1 MQELF
6 NIVVLISGKG
16 TNLQALIDASH
27 RSSYK
32 ISAVISNKAQ
42 AIGLSRAEIS
52 GIDTYVIE
60 QESFDSKLEFEESL
74 ATRISEINPK
84 LIVLAGFMKVLGPQ
98 FVKLFRGK
106 IINIHPSL
114 LPEYPGLNTHQR
126 VLEDNKKI
134 HGVSVHLVTE
144 DLDGGPIIAQDSVHV
159 LPNDTA
165 ESLAKRVL
173 EREHIIYPKVVES
186 LAVGKIQLSDYGI

>member
-1 MQELF
+1 MQELY

-27 RSSYK
+27 RSSYT
-32 ISAVISNKAQ
+32 ISAVISNKAK
-42 AIGLSRAEIS
+42 AIGLNRAKIS

-60 QESFDSKLEFEESL
+60 PESFNSKLEFEESL

-84 LIVLAGFMKVLGPQ
+84 LIVLAGFMKVLSPQ
-98 FVKLFRGK
+98 FVRLFRGK
-106 IINIHPSL
+106 IVNIHPSL

-126 VLEDNKKI
+126 VLEDKKKI

-144 DLDGGPIIAQDSVHV
+144 DLDGGPVIAQDAVYV
-159 LPNDTA
+159 RPDDTV

-186 LAVGKIQLSDYGI
+186 LAIGKIQSSDYDI

>member
-27 RSSYK
+27 RSSYT
-32 ISAVISNKAQ
+32 ISAVISNTAE
-42 AIGLSRAEIS
+42 AIGLNRAKIS

-60 QESFDSKLEFEESL
+60 QESFNSKLEFEESL

-84 LIVLAGFMKVLGPQ
+84 LIVLAGFMKVLGPE
-98 FVKLFRGK
+98 FIKLFRGK
-106 IINIHPSL
+106 VINIHPSL

-126 VLEDNKKI
+126 VLDDKKKI

-144 DLDGGPIIAQDSVHV
+144 DLDCGPVIAQDSVYV
-159 LPNDTA
+159 LPDDTA

-186 LAVGKIQLSDYGI
+186 LAIGKIQLSDYEI

>member
-1 MQELF
+1 MQELYS
-6 NIVVLISGKG
+6 IVVLISGKG

-27 RSSYK
+27 RSSYT
-32 ISAVISNKAQ
+32 INAVISNKAT
-42 AIGLSRAEIS
+42 AIGLNRAKIS

-60 QESFDSKLEFEESL
+60 QESFNSKLEFEESL
-74 ATRISEINPK
+74 ATRIYEINPK
-84 LIVLAGFMKVLGPQ
+84 LIVLAGFMKVLSPQ
-98 FVKLFRGK
+98 FVRLFRGK
-106 IINIHPSL
+106 IVNIHPSL

-126 VLEDNKKI
+126 VLEDKKKI

-144 DLDGGPIIAQDSVHV
+144 DLDGGPVIAQDAVYV
-159 LPNDTA
+159 RPDDTV

-186 LAVGKIQLSDYGI
+186 LAIGKIQLSDYDI

>member
-1 MQELF
+1 MQELY

-27 RSSYK
+27 RSSYT
-32 ISAVISNKAQ
+32 ISAVISNKAK
-42 AIGLSRAEIS
+42 AIGLNRAKIS

-60 QESFDSKLEFEESL
+60 QESFNSKLEFEESL

-84 LIVLAGFMKVLGPQ
+84 LIVLAGFMKVLSPQ
-98 FVKLFRGK
+98 FVRLFRGR
-106 IINIHPSL
+106 IVNIHPSL
-114 LPEYPGLNTHQR
+114 LPQYPGLNTHQR
-126 VLEDNKKI
+126 VLEDKKKI

-144 DLDGGPIIAQDSVHV
+144 DLDGGPVIAQDSVYV
-159 LPNDTA
+159 LPEDTA
-165 ESLAKRVL
+165 ESLAERVL

-186 LAVGKIQLSDYGI
+186 LAIGKIQLSDYDI

>member
-1 MQELF
+1 MQELYS
-6 NIVVLISGKG
+6 IVVLISGKG

-32 ISAVISNKAQ
+32 ISAVISNKAK
-42 AIGLSRAEIS
+42 AIGLNRAKIS

-60 QESFDSKLEFEESL
+60 QESFNSKLEFEESL

-84 LIVLAGFMKVLGPQ
+84 LIVLAGFMKVLSPQ
-98 FVKLFRGK
+98 FVRLFRGK
-106 IINIHPSL
+106 ILNIHPSL
-114 LPEYPGLNTHQR
+114 LPQYPGLNTHQR
-126 VLEDNKKI
+126 VLEDKKKI

-144 DLDGGPIIAQDSVHV
+144 DLDGGPVIAQDSVYV
-159 LPNDTA
+159 LPEDTA
-165 ESLAKRVL
+165 ESLAERVL

-186 LAVGKIQLSDYGI
+186 LAIGKIQLSDYDI

>member
-1 MQELF
+1 MQELYD
-6 NIVVLISGKG
+6 IVVLISGKG

-27 RSSYK
+27 RSSYT
-32 ISAVISNKAQ
+32 ISAVISSKAK
-42 AIGLSRAEIS
+42 AIGLNRAKIS

-60 QESFDSKLEFEESL
+60 QESFDSRLEFEESL
-74 ATRISEINPK
+74 STRISEINPK
-84 LIVLAGFMKVLGPQ
+84 LIVLAGFMKVLSPQ

-126 VLEDNKKI
+126 VLEDKKKI
-134 HGVSVHLVTE
+134 HGMSVHLVTE
-144 DLDGGPIIAQDSVHV
+144 DLDGGPVIAQDSVYV
-159 LPNDTA
+159 LPDDTI

-186 LAVGKIQLSDYGI
+186 LAIGKIQLSDYEI

>member
-6 NIVVLISGKG
+6 NIVVLISGRG

-42 AIGLSRAEIS
+42 AIGLNRAEIS

-84 LIVLAGFMKVLGPQ
+84 LIVLAGFMKVLSPQ
-98 FVKLFRGK
+98 FVKFFRGK
-106 IINIHPSL
+106 VINIHPSL

-126 VLEDNKKI
+126 VLEDKKKI

-144 DLDGGPIIAQDSVHV
+144 DLDGGPVIAQDSVYV
-159 LPNDTA
+159 LPDDTA

-186 LAVGKIQLSDYGI
+186 LAIGKIQLSDYGI

>member
-32 ISAVISNKAQ
+32 ISAVISNTAK
-42 AIGLSRAEIS
+42 AIGLNRAKIS

-60 QESFDSKLEFEESL
+60 QESFDSKLEFEDSL
-74 ATRISEINPK
+74 STRISEINPK
-84 LIVLAGFMKVLGPQ
+84 LIVLAGFMKVLSPQ

-126 VLEDNKKI
+126 VLEDKKKI
-134 HGVSVHLVTE
+134 HGMSVHLVTE
-144 DLDGGPIIAQDSVHV
+144 DLDGGPVIAQDSVYV
-159 LPNDTA
+159 LPDDTI

-186 LAVGKIQLSDYGI
+186 LAIGKIQLSDYDI

>member
-1 MQELF
+1 MQELY

-32 ISAVISNKAQ
+32 ISAVISNTAK
-42 AIGLSRAEIS
+42 AIGLNRAKIS

-60 QESFDSKLEFEESL
+60 QESFNSKLEFEESL
-74 ATRISEINPK
+74 ATQISEINPK
-84 LIVLAGFMKVLGPQ
+84 LIVLAGFMKVLSPQ
-98 FVKLFRGK
+98 FVKFFRGK
-106 IINIHPSL
+106 VINIHPSL

-126 VLEDNKKI
+126 VLEDKKKI

-144 DLDGGPIIAQDSVHV
+144 DLDGGPVIAQDSVYV
-159 LPNDTA
+159 LPDDTA

-186 LAVGKIQLSDYGI
+186 LAIGKIQLSDYDI

>member
-1 MQELF
+1 MQELYS
-6 NIVVLISGKG
+6 IVVLISGKG
-16 TNLQALIDASH
+16 TNLQALIDARH

-32 ISAVISNKAQ
+32 ISAVISSTAK
-42 AIGLSRAEIS
+42 AIGLNRAKIS

-60 QESFDSKLEFEESL
+60 QESFNSKLEFEKSL

-84 LIVLAGFMKVLGPQ
+84 LIVLAGFMKVLSPQ

-106 IINIHPSL
+106 VINIHPSL

-126 VLEDNKKI
+126 VLEDKKKI

-144 DLDGGPIIAQDSVHV
+144 DLDGGPVIAQDAVYV
-159 LPNDTA
+159 QPDDTV

-186 LAVGKIQLSDYGI
+186 LAIGKIQLSDYDI

>member
-1 MQELF
+1 MQELY

-32 ISAVISNKAQ
+32 ISAVISSRAN
-42 AIGLSRAEIS
+42 AIGLNRAKIS

-60 QESFDSKLEFEESL
+60 QGSFNSKLEFEKSL
-74 ATRISEINPK
+74 AIRISEINPK
-84 LIVLAGFMKVLGPQ
+84 LIVLAGFMKVLSPQ

-106 IINIHPSL
+106 VINIHPSL

-126 VLEDNKKI
+126 VLEDKKKI

-144 DLDGGPIIAQDSVHV
+144 DLDGGPVIAQDAVYV
-159 LPNDTA
+159 RPDDTV

-186 LAVGKIQLSDYGI
+186 LAIGKIQLSDYDI

>member
-1 MQELF
+1 MQELY

-32 ISAVISNKAQ
+32 ISAVISNKAK
-42 AIGLSRAEIS
+42 AIGLNRAKIS

-60 QESFDSKLEFEESL
+60 QESFNSKLEFEESL

-84 LIVLAGFMKVLGPQ
+84 LIVLAGFMKVLSPQ
-98 FVKLFRGK
+98 FVKFFRGK
-106 IINIHPSL
+106 VINIHPSL

-126 VLEDNKKI
+126 VLEDKKKI

-144 DLDGGPIIAQDSVHV
+144 DLDGGPVIAQDSVYV
-159 LPNDTA
+159 LPDDTA

-186 LAVGKIQLSDYGI
+186 LAIGKIQLSDYDI

>member
-6 NIVVLISGKG
+6 NIVVLISGRG

-32 ISAVISNKAQ
+32 ISAVISNTAK
-42 AIGLSRAEIS
+42 AIGLNRAKIS

-60 QESFDSKLEFEESL
+60 QESFNSKLEFEESL

-84 LIVLAGFMKVLGPQ
+84 LIVLAGFMKVLSPQ
-98 FVKLFRGK
+98 FVKFFRGK
-106 IINIHPSL
+106 VINIHPSL

-126 VLEDNKKI
+126 VLEDKKKI

-144 DLDGGPIIAQDSVHV
+144 DLDGGPVIAQDAVYV
-159 LPNDTA
+159 QPDDTV

-186 LAVGKIQLSDYGI
+186 LAIGKIQLSDYDI

>member
-1 MQELF
+1 MQELY

-27 RSSYK
+27 RSSYT
-32 ISAVISNKAQ
+32 ISAVISNKAR
-42 AIGLSRAEIS
+42 AIGLNRAKIS

-60 QESFDSKLEFEESL
+60 QESFNSKLEFEESL
-74 ATRISEINPK
+74 ATRIYEINPK
-84 LIVLAGFMKVLGPQ
+84 LIVLAGFMKVLSPQ
-98 FVKLFRGK
+98 FVRLFRGK
-106 IINIHPSL
+106 IVNIHPSL

-126 VLEDNKKI
+126 VLEDKKKI

-144 DLDGGPIIAQDSVHV
+144 DLDGGPVIAQDAVYV
-159 LPNDTA
+159 RPDDTV

-186 LAVGKIQLSDYGI
+186 LAIGKIQLSDYDI

>member
-1 MQELF
+1 MQELY

-32 ISAVISNKAQ
+32 ISAVISNKAR
-42 AIGLSRAEIS
+42 AIGLNRAKMS

-60 QESFDSKLEFEESL
+60 QESFNSKLEFEQLL
-74 ATRISEINPK
+74 ATQISEINPK
-84 LIVLAGFMKVLGPQ
+84 LIVLAGFMKVLSPT
-98 FVKLFRGK
+98 FVRLFRGK

-126 VLEDNKKI
+126 VLEDRKRI

-144 DLDGGPIIAQDSVHV
+144 DLDGGPVIAQDSVYV
-159 LPNDTA
+159 LPDDTA

-186 LAVGKIQLSDYGI
+186 LAIGKIQLSDYDI

>member
-1 MQELF
+1 MQELY

-27 RSSYK
+27 RSSYT
-32 ISAVISNKAQ
+32 ISAVISNKAK
-42 AIGLSRAEIS
+42 AIGLNRAKIS

-60 QESFDSKLEFEESL
+60 QESFNSKLEFEESL
-74 ATRISEINPK
+74 ASRIYEINPK
-84 LIVLAGFMKVLGPQ
+84 LIVLAGFMKVLSPQ
-98 FVKLFRGK
+98 FVRLFRGK
-106 IINIHPSL
+106 IVNIHPSL

-126 VLEDNKKI
+126 VLEDKKKI

-144 DLDGGPIIAQDSVHV
+144 DLDGGPVIAQDAVYV
-159 LPNDTA
+159 RPDDTV

-173 EREHIIYPKVVES
+173 EREHIIYPKIVES
-186 LAVGKIQLSDYGI
+186 LAIGKIQLSDYDI

>member
-1 MQELF
+1 MQEFF

-27 RSSYK
+27 RSNYK
-32 ISAVISNKAQ
+32 ISAVISDKAK
-42 AIGLSRAEIS
+42 AIGLNRAKIS

-60 QESFDSKLEFEESL
+60 QGSFDSKLEFEESL
-74 ATRISEINPK
+74 ATRISEINPQ

-126 VLEDNKKI
+126 VLKDKKKI

-144 DLDGGPIIAQDSVHV
+144 DLDSGPIIAQNSVHV
-159 LPNDTA
+159 LPNDTV

-186 LAVGKIQLSDYGI
+186 LAIGKIQLSDYDI

>member
-1 MQELF
+1 MQELY

-27 RSSYK
+27 KSSYK
-32 ISAVISNKAQ
+32 ISAVISNKAK
-42 AIGLSRAEIS
+42 AIGLNRAKTS

-74 ATRISEINPK
+74 STRISETNPK
-84 LIVLAGFMKVLGPQ
+84 LIVLAGFMKVLSPQ

-126 VLEDNKKI
+126 VLDDKKKI

-144 DLDGGPIIAQDSVHV
+144 DLDGGPVIAQDAIYVR
-159 LPNDTA
+159 PDDTV

-186 LAVGKIQLSDYGI
+186 LAIGKIQLSDYDI

>member
-1 MQELF
+1 MQELY

-32 ISAVISNKAQ
+32 ISAVISNTAK
-42 AIGLSRAEIS
+42 AIGLNRAKIS

-60 QESFDSKLEFEESL
+60 QESFNSKLEFEESL

-84 LIVLAGFMKVLGPQ
+84 LIVLAGFMKVLSPQ

-126 VLEDNKKI
+126 VLEDKKKI
-134 HGVSVHLVTE
+134 HGMSVHLVTE
-144 DLDGGPIIAQDSVHV
+144 DLDGGPVIAQDSVHV
-159 LPNDTA
+159 LPDDTI

-186 LAVGKIQLSDYGI
+186 LAIGKIQLSDYEI

>member
-1 MQELF
+1 MQELY

-32 ISAVISNKAQ
+32 ISAVISNKAK
-42 AIGLSRAEIS
+42 AIGLNKAKIS

-60 QESFDSKLEFEESL
+60 QESFNSKLEFEESL

-84 LIVLAGFMKVLGPQ
+84 LIVLAGFMKVLSPQ
-98 FVKLFRGK
+98 FVRLFRGK
-106 IINIHPSL
+106 IVNIHPSL

-126 VLEDNKKI
+126 VLKDKKKI

-144 DLDGGPIIAQDSVHV
+144 DLDGGPVIAQDSVYV
-159 LPNDTA
+159 LPDDTT

-186 LAVGKIQLSDYGI
+186 LAIGKIQLSDYDI

>member
-1 MQELF
+1 MQELY

-32 ISAVISNKAQ
+32 ISAVISNTAK
-42 AIGLSRAEIS
+42 AIGLNRAKIS

-60 QESFDSKLEFEESL
+60 QESFNSKLEFEESL

-84 LIVLAGFMKVLGPQ
+84 LIVLAGFMKVLSPQ

-126 VLEDNKKI
+126 VLEDKKKI

-144 DLDGGPIIAQDSVHV
+144 DLDGGPVIAQDSVYV
-159 LPNDTA
+159 LPDDTA

-186 LAVGKIQLSDYGI
+186 LAIGKIQLSDYDI

>member
-1 MQELF
+1 MQDLY

-32 ISAVISNKAQ
+32 ISAVISNKAR
-42 AIGLSRAEIS
+42 AIGLNRAKIS
-52 GIDTYVIE
+52 GIDTYVIK
-60 QESFDSKLEFEESL
+60 QESFNSKLEFEESL

-84 LIVLAGFMKVLGPQ
+84 LIVLAGFMKVLGPE
-98 FVKLFRGK
+98 FIKLFRGK
-106 IINIHPSL
+106 VINIHPSL

-126 VLEDNKKI
+126 VLDDKKKI

-144 DLDGGPIIAQDSVHV
+144 DLDGGPVIAQDSVYV
-159 LPNDTA
+159 LPDDTA

-186 LAVGKIQLSDYGI
+186 LAIGKIQLSDYDI

>member
-1 MQELF
+1 MQELY

-32 ISAVISNKAQ
+32 ISAVISNKAK
-42 AIGLSRAEIS
+42 AIGLNKAKIS

-60 QESFDSKLEFEESL
+60 QESFNSKLEFEESL

-84 LIVLAGFMKVLGPQ
+84 LIVLAGFMKVLSPQ
-98 FVKLFRGK
+98 FVKFFRGK
-106 IINIHPSL
+106 VINIHPSL

-126 VLEDNKKI
+126 VLDDKKKI

-144 DLDGGPIIAQDSVHV
+144 DLDGGPVIAQDSVYV
-159 LPNDTA
+159 LPDDTA

-186 LAVGKIQLSDYGI
+186 LAIGKIQLSDYDI

>member
-1 MQELF
+1 MQEMY

-32 ISAVISNKAQ
+32 ISAVISNKAK
-42 AIGLSRAEIS
+42 AIGLNKAKIS

-60 QESFDSKLEFEESL
+60 QESFNSKLEFEESL
-74 ATRISEINPK
+74 ATQISEINPK
-84 LIVLAGFMKVLGPQ
+84 LIVLAGFMKVLSPQ
-98 FVKLFRGK
+98 FVKFFRGK
-106 IINIHPSL
+106 VINIHPSL

-126 VLEDNKKI
+126 VLEDKKKI

-144 DLDGGPIIAQDSVHV
+144 DLDGGPVIAQDSVYV
-159 LPNDTA
+159 LPDDTA

-186 LAVGKIQLSDYGI
+186 LAIGKIQLSDYDI

>member
-1 MQELF
+1 MQELY

-27 RSSYK
+27 ESSYK
-32 ISAVISNKAQ
+32 ISAVISNTAK
-42 AIGLSRAEIS
+42 AIGLNRAKIS

-60 QESFDSKLEFEESL
+60 QESFNSKLEFEESL
-74 ATRISEINPK
+74 ATQISEINPE
-84 LIVLAGFMKVLGPQ
+84 LIVLAGFMKVLSPQ
-98 FVKLFRGK
+98 FVKFFRGK
-106 IINIHPSL
+106 VINIHPSL

-126 VLEDNKKI
+126 VLEDKKKI

-144 DLDGGPIIAQDSVHV
+144 DLDGGPVIAQDSVYV
-159 LPNDTA
+159 LPDDTA

-186 LAVGKIQLSDYGI
+186 LAIGKIQLSDYDI

>member
-1 MQELF
+1 MQELYS
-6 NIVVLISGKG
+6 IVVLISGKG
-16 TNLQALIDASH
+16 TNLQALIDARH

-32 ISAVISNKAQ
+32 ISAVISSTAK
-42 AIGLSRAEIS
+42 AIGLNRAKIS

-60 QESFDSKLEFEESL
+60 QESFNSKLEFEESL

-84 LIVLAGFMKVLGPQ
+84 LIVLAGFMKVLSPQ
-98 FVKLFRGK
+98 FVRLFRGK
-106 IINIHPSL
+106 IVNIHPSL

-126 VLEDNKKI
+126 VLEDKKKI

-144 DLDGGPIIAQDSVHV
+144 DLDGGPVIAQDAVYV
-159 LPNDTA
+159 RPDDTV

-186 LAVGKIQLSDYGI
+186 LAIGKIQLSDYDI

>member
-1 MQELF
+1 MQEMY

-16 TNLQALIDASH
+16 TNLQALIDASR

-32 ISAVISNKAQ
+32 ISAVISNKAK
-42 AIGLSRAEIS
+42 AIGLNKAKIS

-173 EREHIIYPKVVES
+173 EREHIIYPKIVES
-186 LAVGKIQLSDYGI
+186 LAIGKIQLSDYGI

>member
-1 MQELF
+1 MQELYS
-6 NIVVLISGKG
+6 IVVLISGKG
-16 TNLQALIDASH
+16 TNLQALIDARH

-32 ISAVISNKAQ
+32 ISAVISSTAK
-42 AIGLSRAEIS
+42 AIGLNRAKIS

-60 QESFDSKLEFEESL
+60 QESFNSKLEFEESL
-74 ATRISEINPK
+74 ATRIYEINPK
-84 LIVLAGFMKVLGPQ
+84 LIVLAGFMKVLSPQ
-98 FVKLFRGK
+98 FVKFFRGK
-106 IINIHPSL
+106 VINIHPSL

-126 VLEDNKKI
+126 VLEDKKKI

-144 DLDGGPIIAQDSVHV
+144 DLDGGPVIAQDSVYV
-159 LPNDTA
+159 LPDDTA

-186 LAVGKIQLSDYGI
+186 LAIGKIQLSDYGI

>member
-1 MQELF
+1 MQELY

-27 RSSYK
+27 RSNYK
-32 ISAVISNKAQ
+32 ISAVISDKAK
-42 AIGLSRAEIS
+42 AIGLNRAKIS

-60 QESFDSKLEFEESL
+60 QESFNSKLEFEESL

-84 LIVLAGFMKVLGPQ
+84 LIVLAGFMKVLSPQ
-98 FVKLFRGK
+98 FVKFFRGK
-106 IINIHPSL
+106 VINIHPSL

-126 VLEDNKKI
+126 VLEDKKKI

-144 DLDGGPIIAQDSVHV
+144 DLDGGPVIAQDSVYV
-159 LPNDTA
+159 LPDDTA

-186 LAVGKIQLSDYGI
+186 LAIGKIQLSDYDI

>member
-1 MQELF
+1 MY

-27 RSSYK
+27 RSSYT
-32 ISAVISNKAQ
+32 ISAVISDKAK
-42 AIGLSRAEIS
+42 AIGLNRAKIS

-186 LAVGKIQLSDYGI
+186 LAIGKIQLSDYGI

>member
-1 MQELF
+1 MQELY

-16 TNLQALIDASH
+16 TNLQALINASH

-32 ISAVISNKAQ
+32 ISAVISNTAK
-42 AIGLSRAEIS
+42 AIGLNRAEIS

-60 QESFDSKLEFEESL
+60 QESFNSKLEFEESL

-186 LAVGKIQLSDYGI
+186 LAIGKIQLSDYDI

>member
-27 RSSYK
+27 RSSYT
-32 ISAVISNKAQ
+32 ISAVISDKAK
-42 AIGLSRAEIS
+42 AIGLNRAKIS

-74 ATRISEINPK
+74 STRISEINPK
-84 LIVLAGFMKVLGPQ
+84 LIVLAGFMKVLSPQ

-126 VLEDNKKI
+126 VLEDKKKI
-134 HGVSVHLVTE
+134 HGMSVHLVTE
-144 DLDGGPIIAQDSVHV
+144 DLDGGPVIAQDSVYV
-159 LPNDTA
+159 LPDDTI

-186 LAVGKIQLSDYGI
+186 LAIGKIQLSDYEI

>member
-1 MQELF
+1 MQEMY
-6 NIVVLISGKG
+6 NIVVLISGRG

-32 ISAVISNKAQ
+32 ISAVISNTAK
-42 AIGLSRAEIS
+42 AIGLNRAKIS

-60 QESFDSKLEFEESL
+60 QESFNSKLEFEESL
-74 ATRISEINPK
+74 ATQISEINPK
-84 LIVLAGFMKVLGPQ
+84 LIVLAGFMKVLSPQ
-98 FVKLFRGK
+98 FVKFFRGK
-106 IINIHPSL
+106 VINIHPSL

-126 VLEDNKKI
+126 VLEDGKKI

-144 DLDGGPIIAQDSVHV
+144 DLDGGPVIAQDSVYV
-159 LPNDTA
+159 LPDDTA

-173 EREHIIYPKVVES
+173 EREHIIYPQVEVS
-186 LAVGKIQLSDYGI
+186 LSHGKIQLSDYDI

>member
-1 MQELF
+1 MQELY

-32 ISAVISNKAQ
+32 ISAVISNKAK
-42 AIGLSRAEIS
+42 AIGLNRAKIS

-60 QESFDSKLEFEESL
+60 QESFNSKLEFEESL

-84 LIVLAGFMKVLGPQ
+84 LIVLAGFMKVLSPQ

-106 IINIHPSL
+106 VINIHPSL

-126 VLEDNKKI
+126 VLEDKKKI

-144 DLDGGPIIAQDSVHV
+144 DLDGGPVIAQDSVYV
-159 LPNDTA
+159 LPDDTA

-186 LAVGKIQLSDYGI
+186 LAIGKIQLSDYDI

>member
-1 MQELF
+1 MQELY

-32 ISAVISNKAQ
+32 ISAVISNTAK
-42 AIGLSRAEIS
+42 AIGLNRAKIS

-60 QESFDSKLEFEESL
+60 QESFNSKLEFEESL
-74 ATRISEINPK
+74 ATQISEINPE
-84 LIVLAGFMKVLGPQ
+84 LIVLAGFMKVLSPQ
-98 FVKLFRGK
+98 FVKFFRGK
-106 IINIHPSL
+106 VINIHPSL
-114 LPEYPGLNTHQR
+114 LPEYPGLKTHQR
-126 VLEDNKKI
+126 VLDDKKKI

-144 DLDGGPIIAQDSVHV
+144 DLDGGPVIAQDSVYV
-159 LPNDTA
+159 LPDDTA

-186 LAVGKIQLSDYGI
+186 LATGRIQLSDYDI

>member
-1 MQELF
+1 MQELY

-27 RSSYK
+27 RSSYT
-32 ISAVISNKAQ
+32 ISAVISNKAK
-42 AIGLSRAEIS
+42 AIGLNRAKIS

-60 QESFDSKLEFEESL
+60 QESFNSKLEFEESL

-84 LIVLAGFMKVLGPQ
+84 LIVLAGFMKVLSPQ

-126 VLEDNKKI
+126 VLEDKKKI
-134 HGVSVHLVTE
+134 HGMSVHLVTE
-144 DLDGGPIIAQDSVHV
+144 DLDGGPVIAQDSVHV
-159 LPNDTA
+159 LPDDTI

-186 LAVGKIQLSDYGI
+186 LAIGKIQLSDYEI

>member
-1 MQELF
+1 MQELY

-32 ISAVISNKAQ
+32 ISAVISNTAK
-42 AIGLSRAEIS
+42 AIGLNRAKIS

-60 QESFDSKLEFEESL
+60 QESFNSKLEFEESL
-74 ATRISEINPK
+74 ATQISEINPE
-84 LIVLAGFMKVLGPQ
+84 LIVLAGFMKVLSPQ

-106 IINIHPSL
+106 VINIHPSL

-126 VLEDNKKI
+126 VLADKKKI

-144 DLDGGPIIAQDSVHV
+144 DLDGGPVIAQDSVYV
-159 LPNDTA
+159 LPDDTA

-186 LAVGKIQLSDYGI
+186 LAIGKIQLSDYDI

>member
-27 RSSYK
+27 RSSYT
-32 ISAVISNKAQ
+32 ISAVISNKAK
-42 AIGLSRAEIS
+42 AIGLNRAKIS

-60 QESFDSKLEFEESL
+60 QESFNSKLEFEESL

-84 LIVLAGFMKVLGPQ
+84 LIVLAGFMKVLSPQ

-126 VLEDNKKI
+126 VLEDKKKI
-134 HGVSVHLVTE
+134 HGMSVHLVTE
-144 DLDGGPIIAQDSVHV
+144 DLDGGPVIAQDSVYV
-159 LPNDTA
+159 LPDDTI

-186 LAVGKIQLSDYGI
+186 LAIGKIQLSDYDI